1 VFKIAKK
8 IISIVLVAFLIIG
21 GVPKRADAVIPGI
34 AAAAAALGCSEGTL
48 VAVGGGLLAAGGI
61 VAAGESEQVKVVAAA
76 VAGLGS
82 AALERLSAAV
92 NAVGPGGVYTLPI
105 DKYLAQDIADMVQ
118 NVNDVAESGEEVE
131 FSIVGPDTSISPP
144 VSQMLGID
152 YGYVVFGTTT
162 AGKGGQT
169 SKAELTILNSDGV
182 MKASSKLTIG
192 ANVGTSHYVNRYRA
206 EVFGGGGSTTGSID
220 LDTAPLVYD
229 GGFVVA
235 NMEPHTIGISCD
247 EEGNVTFYLDGVIM
261 MSAIIPGATLGKIV
275 YSQVSGVS
283 LEGAYSFETFGSD
296 VIVNGV
302 DYTDAGLTPEQ
313 IAALAGT
320 TITGDVVTNVYN
332 PPAINPPVTWPEAT
346 DLTGVIGALQNVWN
360 AVTQGFARV
369 YTYLQ
374 AIVDSIST
382 TLDPNILQEP
392 INDLK
397 TFITGKVPE
406 LPDLDTSGFS
416 EREWS
421 WMVTIN
427 HPINISFEVL
437 NSETLENARPTIK
450 GFTSGV
456 LILLTTIYMYRRI
469 PEIVKG

>member
-1 VFKIAKK
+1 M
-8 IISIVLVAFLIIG
+8 IVG

-61 VAAGESEQVKVVAAA
+61 VAAGENEKVKVVSAA

-92 NAVGPGGVYTLPI
+92 NAVGPGGEFTLPI
-105 DKYLAQDIADMVQ
+105 DQYMAQDIADMVQ
-118 NVNDVAESGEEVE
+118 NVNDVAESGEGIETKFAGPETMLHPE
-131 FSIVGPDTSISPP
+131 FGQSLTGEA
-144 VSQMLGID
+144 GILSAWYEW
-152 YGYVVFGTTT
+152 YGNTYY
-162 AGKGGQT
+162 GGHIY
-169 SKAELTILNSDGV
+169 LC
-182 MKASSKLTIG
+182 
-192 ANVGTSHYVNRYRA
+192 VNRVNSSENTGIIISEGFNGYTGDYEIRYGIKTSGYMVGNWTTIYVGQGPLVYEGTVSVVVDEENSYA
-206 EVFGGGGSTTGSID
+206 FVDGELVYTWEGGGSISGWGLDWIEAGGNNNTSVVYSID
-220 LDTAPLVYD
+220 AM
-229 GGFVVA
+229 G
-235 NMEPHTIGISCD
+235 E
-247 EEGNVTFYLDGVIM
+247 
-261 MSAIIPGATLGKIV
+261 
-275 YSQVSGVS
+275 
-283 LEGAYSFETFGSD
+283 D
-296 VIVNGV
+296 VLTPGV
-302 DYTDAGLTPEQ
+302 DYTDAQLTPEQ

-320 TITGDVVTNVYN
+320 TINGNVVTNVYN

-346 DLTGVIGALQNVWN
+346 DLTGVIGALQNVWHSI
-360 AVTQGFARV
+360 TQGFARV

-392 INDLK
+392 INNLK
-397 TFITGKVPE
+397 TFIVGKVPE

-416 EREWS
+416 DREWS

-437 NSETLENARPTIK
+437 NSQTLESARPTIK

>member
-1 VFKIAKK
+1 MSKIVKK
-8 IISIVLVAFLIIG
+8 IVSIVLVAFLMVG
-21 GVPKRADAVIPGI
+21 TVPRRADAIIPGI

-61 VAAGESEQVKVVAAA
+61 VAARESDQVKVVAAA

-92 NAVGPGGVYTLPI
+92 NAVGPGGQYTLPI
-105 DKYLAQDIADMVQ
+105 DSLLAETIGEMVQ
-118 NVNDVAESGEEVE
+118 SVEDVAASGEPIELKEIGPETVLDSGFGRVE
-131 FSIVGPDTSISPP
+131 LDDSTEGVLLIV
-144 VSQMLGID
+144 
-152 YGYVVFGTTT
+152 FEHT
-162 AGKGGQT
+162 AALW
-169 SKAELTILNSDGV
+169 SDDLTIDLGYADVYKVGLSNGYNSSRQGHV
-182 MKASSKLTIG
+182 LSWYVALTGISSASGEIDFCSDPYPYETGTYGEHTLAIG
-192 ANVGTSHYVNRYRA
+192 LGT
-206 EVFGGGGSTTGSID
+206 
-220 LDTAPLVYD
+220 
-229 GGFVVA
+229 GGFQLWVDGQLV
-235 NMEPHTIGISCD
+235 HQVIG
-247 EEGNVTFYLDGVIM
+247 
-261 MSAIIPGATLGKIV
+261 
-275 YSQVSGVS
+275 
-283 LEGAYSFETFGSD
+283 
-296 VIVNGV
+296 
-302 DYTDAGLTPEQ
+302 DYTSSLNFDGIWSGDSTHQEVHFPLMYCYESTLELPLLPGDYINEGLTPEQ

-360 AVTQGFARV
+360 SVTQGFARV

-392 INDLK
+392 INNLK

-406 LPDLDTSGFS
+406 LPDLDSSGFS
-416 EREWS
+416 DREWS

-427 HPINISFEVL
+427 HPINVSFEVL
-437 NSETLENARPTIK
+437 NSQTLESARPTIK